1 MNDIEIQDL
10 IKNIKKINCVTYD
23 IRDKYFKDMNYKD
36 IRDWLEKHGIDRH
49 ITIDLISAGVIF
61 IVKSKANNKKVLLQ
75 IRATEENPRIGVFG
89 GGVEKNEKPED
100 TIAREIKE
108 EMNLEIKKD
117 ELKFI
122 EVVEHDLKYKN
133 GDKAH
138 YKAIVYIAELD
149 EFPTIK
155 LDDESNG
162 IIVISKENYNNFI
175 NIKDKSNIQIEKFW
189 EKTIERI
196 LEI

>member
-100 TIAREIKE
+100 TIVRELKE

-138 YKAIVYIAELD
+138 YKAIVYTTELD

-162 IIVISKENYNNFI
+162 IIAISKENYNNFI

-189 EKTIERI
+189 EKTVERI

>member
-1 MNDIEIQDL
+1 MNNLEEKEL
-10 IKNIKKINCVTYD
+10 ANKIREMNCVTYD
-23 IRDKYFKDMNYKD
+23 IRDEYFKDMNYKD
-36 IRDWLEKHGIDRH
+36 IRDWLEKHGINRH

-61 IVKSKANNKKVLLQ
+61 IVKSKSKNNKVLLQ

-100 TIAREIKE
+100 TIVRELKE

-162 IIVISKENYNNFI
+162 IIAISKENYNNFI
-175 NIKDKSNIQIEKFW
+175 NIKDNSNIQIEKFW